1 MRDILLPSLK
11 IPKFDLFWRVSS
23 LQSHLCSTRWC
34 TASEFQD
41 SVWAATRVSRIVN
54 GAVVPLP
61 ISNNIILRLTENRA
75 SRTGCISPTTMHY
88 PASLAHP
95 TPTSIPN
102 HPSLQTPAS
111 PFLHHPSRSL
121 GEFPPSFLRPIL
133 PDCFEIHTK
142 RLHSL
147 IRLNTPRASGGRR
160 RKRSVPRSRSCLE
173 CLYSRLRSC
182 RVVSCMH
189 MLRLFCGRA

>member
-102 HPSLQTPAS
+102 HPSKLPPAHSYIIHLVPSVNS
-111 PFLHHPSRSL
+111 PR
-121 GEFPPSFLRPIL
+121 PSFGQFSPTAL
-133 PDCFEIHTK
+133 K
-142 RLHSL
+142 S
-147 IRLNTPRASGGRR
+147 TPSVCTAS
-160 RKRSVPRSRSCLE
+160 
-173 CLYSRLRSC
+173 
-182 RVVSCMH
+182 
-189 MLRLFCGRA
+189 FA